1 MARKTIWLF
10 AFAAL
15 LLSMVP
21 VLTGCGP
28 KPPCEGATV
37 TQVQSVQDECAAAED
52 ELQSARDERAE
63 LEAEVAA
70 TKAEIAE
77 LEGRPGQLADQLEE
91 LRKGSGR

>member
-15 LLSMVP
+15 LLSMGLV
-21 VLTGCGP
+21 GCGP

-37 TQVQSVQDECAAAED
+37 TQVQTAQDECAAAQD
-52 ELQSARDERAE
+52 ELESAREDRAE

-70 TKAEIAE
+70 TKAELSE
-77 LEGRPGQLADQLEE
+77 LEGKPGELAQELEE
-91 LRKGSGR
+91 LKKGSGR